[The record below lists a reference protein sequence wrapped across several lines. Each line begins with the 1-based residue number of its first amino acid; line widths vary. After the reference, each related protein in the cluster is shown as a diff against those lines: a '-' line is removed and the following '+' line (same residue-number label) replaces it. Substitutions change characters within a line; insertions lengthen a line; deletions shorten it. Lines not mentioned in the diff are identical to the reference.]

1 MPDHPVPQGDDII
14 LPDGTVVG
22 SWNGD
27 DVKDLQVE
35 VQRIIKEQK
44 DSGADRNNLLIRFGI
59 PHMDQTPDHL
69 KNFIAYALWG
79 VDKKGMCLTHRRADH
94 FESLDKINVSTSFLL
109 QLFKLSSQKFT
120 FVFFIVLASSIVATT
135 SPIASW
141 AIWFILFSFVRF
153 SNLKLVFPL
162 AFKIVLN
169 VVG

>member
-1 MPDHPVPQGDDII
+1 MADHPVPQGDDII

-27 DVKDLQVE
+27 DAKDLQVE
-35 VQRIIKEQK
+35 VLRIIKEQK

-94 FESLDKINVSTSFLL
+94 FEHLDKINEKYGRET
-109 QLFKLSSQKFT
+109 
-120 FVFFIVLASSIVATT
+120 A
-135 SPIASW
+135 IA
-141 AIWFILFSFVRF
+141 AAQR
-153 SNLKLVFPL
+153 PRE
-162 AFKIVLN
+162 
-169 VVG
+169 

>member
-1 MPDHPVPQGDDII
+1 MPDHPIPQGDDII

-69 KNFIAYALWG
+69 KKFIAYALWG

-94 FESLDKINVSTSFLL
+94 FESLDKINEKYGSET
-109 QLFKLSSQKFT
+109 
-120 FVFFIVLASSIVATT
+120 A
-135 SPIASW
+135 IA
-141 AIWFILFSFVRF
+141 AAQRYREP
-153 SNLKLVFPL
+153 K
-162 AFKIVLN
+162 
-169 VVG
+169 